1 MNRKPE
7 TEPTAYA
14 MLYRPPTQG
23 GTLPRGV
30 HVAGWKRVPPEL
42 AQRFPNL
49 PVSSRRFGEFYTN
62 RPLTEME
69 LRDYQIEI
77 VS

>member
-1 MNRKPE
+1 
-7 TEPTAYA
+7 
-14 MLYRPPTQG
+14 MLYRPPIQG
-23 GTLPRGV
+23 ETLPPGV
-30 HVAGWKRVPPEL
+30 RVAGWTRVPHEL

-49 PVSSRRFGEFYTN
+49 AVSSRRFGEFLTN

>member
-1 MNRKPE
+1 MNTGPDSER
-7 TEPTAYA
+7 TAYA
-14 MLYRPPTQG
+14 MLYRPPTQV

-30 HVAGWKRVPPEL
+30 QITGWKRVPREL

-49 PVSSRRFGEFYTN
+49 PVSTRRFGEFFTN
-62 RPLTEME
+62 RPLTETE

-77 VS
+77 VR